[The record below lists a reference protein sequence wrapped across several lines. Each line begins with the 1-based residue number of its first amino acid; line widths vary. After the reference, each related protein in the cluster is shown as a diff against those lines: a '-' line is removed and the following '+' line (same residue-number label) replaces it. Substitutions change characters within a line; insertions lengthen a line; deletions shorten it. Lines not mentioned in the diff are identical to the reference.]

1 MSIDDTFVLTV
12 LGRQGCGKSSL
23 LNKILGR
30 EAYQTGIEIRIDNF
44 VELEINHIQ
53 KGYWSFNNTEPLIT
67 MDTPGLMDN
76 IEHLK
81 SETLL
86 NLFSGFMKDATVRG
100 INTFLI
106 VFNIQDFVA
115 NVDKLSIETLQMFN
129 EMFSP
134 DFWSHCVIVFTHC
147 DEGSKWE
154 EKKEKVEK
162 ELIDM
167 LSSFM
172 KDFKKP
178 SIIFM
183 SNKNENGVK
192 EIYDHV
198 HKLPKL
204 DNETTKSIRE
214 LLKDSS
220 KKDEDVDMFIF
231 GKILGPLGVVLKECK
246 IL

>member
-1 MSIDDTFVLTV
+1 MTSEDQFVLTV

-30 EAYQTGIEIRIDNF
+30 QAYQTGIEIRIDNF
-44 VELEINHIQ
+44 VELEINHLQ
-53 KGYWSFNNTEPLIT
+53 KGYWSSNETKALIT

-76 IEHLK
+76 IDHMK

-100 INTFLI
+100 INSFLI
-106 VFNIQDFVA
+106 VFNIQDFEA
-115 NVDKLSIETLQMFN
+115 SVDKLSIETLQMFN

-162 ELIDM
+162 ELNEM

-172 KDFKKP
+172 KDFKKT
-178 SIIFM
+178 SIVFM
-183 SNKNENGVK
+183 SNKDDTGVK
-192 EIYDHV
+192 EIYDLV

-214 LLKDSS
+214 LLQDTS
-220 KKDEDVDMFIF
+220 KKDEDIDMFIF
-231 GKILGPLGVVLKECK
+231 GKILGPIGVVLKECK